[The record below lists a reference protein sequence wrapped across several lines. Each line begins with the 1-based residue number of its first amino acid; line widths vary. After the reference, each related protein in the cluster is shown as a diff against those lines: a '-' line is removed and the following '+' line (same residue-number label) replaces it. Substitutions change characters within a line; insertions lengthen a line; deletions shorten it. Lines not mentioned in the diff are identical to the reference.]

1 MALFA
6 GQMKHSRG
14 LALAMALLLIAVA
27 FGCKNVGTNPGDR
40 IIGEWVNTGLK
51 VQTMTITKSGE
62 TYILELKN
70 SQMPEL
76 NQKFPARFKDNV
88 IYLDGSQMRFF
99 YDPKTDRISGKFG
112 LGNQEF
118 QRK

>member
-6 GQMKHSRG
+6 GQMKHSKG
-14 LALAMALLLIAVA
+14 LALVVAFLLLASSCGRGGI
-27 FGCKNVGTNPGDR
+27 TPPGDR
-40 IIGEWVNTGLK
+40 IIGEWVNMGLK
-51 VQTMTITKSGE
+51 TQTMIITKSGE

-88 IYLDGSQMRFF
+88 IYLDGSQTRFF